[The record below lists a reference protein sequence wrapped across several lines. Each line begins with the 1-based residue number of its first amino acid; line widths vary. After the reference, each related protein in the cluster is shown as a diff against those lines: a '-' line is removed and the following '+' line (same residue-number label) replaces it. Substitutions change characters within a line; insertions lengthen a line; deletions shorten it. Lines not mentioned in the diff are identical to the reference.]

1 MENNA
6 LGWGAAVVCIIT
18 IISSHICE
26 GFIYSY
32 PACYATRQSTQLTI
46 SHRWYPP
53 IIIDGRYPTKHM
65 MVSSGFSFS
74 DGEQI
79 LVSLQS
85 EYMRE

>member
-6 LGWGAAVVCIIT
+6 LGWGAAVVCIIA
-18 IISSHICE
+18 IISSHVCE
-26 GFIYSY
+26 GFIY

-46 SHRWYPP
+46 SHKWYPP
-53 IIIDGRYPTKHM
+53 IIIDGRFPTQHM